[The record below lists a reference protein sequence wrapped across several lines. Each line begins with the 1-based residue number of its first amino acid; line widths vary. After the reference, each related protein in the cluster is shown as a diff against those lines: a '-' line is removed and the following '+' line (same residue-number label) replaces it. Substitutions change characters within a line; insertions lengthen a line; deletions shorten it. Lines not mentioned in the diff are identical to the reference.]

1 MCNIVKNTQQEV
13 ECEVLTGEVEETI
26 VTIEQLKGNIRIV
39 DKMKYSDFINSFE
52 NMLKPHT
59 DNIMQSLI
67 EGMMFLD
74 ETGAVIYF
82 YI

>member
-1 MCNIVKNTQQEV
+1 MCNIVNSTQQEV

-39 DKMKYSDFINSFE
+39 DKMKYSDFIDNFGD
-52 NMLKPHT
+52 MLKSHT

-74 ETGAVIYF
+74 ETGTVIYF
-82 YI
+82 YV

>member
-1 MCNIVKNTQQEV
+1 MCNIVSNTQQEV

-39 DKMKYSDFINSFE
+39 SKMKYNDFIDNFG
-52 NMLKPHT
+52 NMLKSHT
-59 DNIMQSLI
+59 DNIMQNLI

-74 ETGAVIYF
+74 ETGTVIYF